1 MMMVAV
7 MAELLGEYTA
17 ALTRMTEWLLPPRRS
32 MHFHGLR
39 NLRLSYPAST
49 QDDSSFIV
57 YF

>member
-39 NLRLSYPAST
+39 NLRLSSPAST
-49 QDDSSFIV
+49 QDDSFIV